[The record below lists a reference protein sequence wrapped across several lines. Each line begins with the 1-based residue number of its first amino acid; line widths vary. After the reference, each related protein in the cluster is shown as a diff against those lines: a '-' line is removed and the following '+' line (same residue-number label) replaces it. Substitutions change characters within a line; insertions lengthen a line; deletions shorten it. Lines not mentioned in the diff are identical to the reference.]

1 MGTCDLPEI
10 YALRLRVRAYI
21 LGKSLVP
28 MLQLLHIQ
36 VHVHFMHLQNNLS
49 RKSVDIVLQILVFYC
64 QQLWRILNSVM
75 CGDCSIRLFD

>member
-1 MGTCDLPEI
+1 MEYISCNMGTCDLPEI
-10 YALRLRVRAYI
+10 YALRLRVCAYI

-28 MLQLLHIQ
+28 VLQLLHIQ
-36 VHVHFMHLQNNLS
+36 AHVHF
-49 RKSVDIVLQILVFYC
+49 KSVDIVLQILVFYC